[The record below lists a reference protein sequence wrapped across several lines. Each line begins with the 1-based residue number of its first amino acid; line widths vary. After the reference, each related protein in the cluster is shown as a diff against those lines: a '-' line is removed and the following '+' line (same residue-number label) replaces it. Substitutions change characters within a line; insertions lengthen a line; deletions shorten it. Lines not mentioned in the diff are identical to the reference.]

1 MYECMAKIW
10 SQINARMEQM
20 EGGWKDNCD
29 SNSLAIFQ
37 CIRGF
42 IVKVLTKSSHAGCL
56 CQFVIFFQTNLK

>member
-20 EGGWKDNCD
+20 EGGGWKDNCD

-37 CIRGF
+37 YCNRTLVAKG
-42 IVKVLTKSSHAGCL
+42 S
-56 CQFVIFFQTNLK
+56 N